1 MSILT
6 RYLIRSLVGP
16 FLFSLGALTGLLFL
30 NAVAQRLGMLVG
42 KGLGWQVI
50 AEFLLYTLP
59 HTIALTLP
67 AAVLIAVL
75 YAFADLTTNSE
86 VTAMSAGGVKPSQ
99 LLTPMLFS
107 GAILAGVTFYFN
119 DQILPEANHEL
130 RNLMVDIGNKTPTFE
145 LREQIVNE
153 IETGDLERRVYLQ
166 ASSID
171 QATNHLQDVTIYDLS
186 DVSRARTIYADSGS
200 MAFNEAQ
207 TDLYLTLH
215 DGVVY
220 ETTNQRRGALQRT
233 AFVTQVIPIRG
244 IADVLERND
253 VDARS
258 DRELSISGLV
268 SHAQDQ
274 LFQREQA
281 QEEAWRQS
289 RIAVF
294 RALGLSE
301 DSVDVAGPNGSV
313 PPRAA
318 RRDASRDVQDDGIT
332 RGVVMTTRTSV
343 MRADVHQ
350 TTALRYWVE
359 VHKKLAISF
368 ACIVFVLL
376 GVPVALRF
384 PGGGVGMVVSVS
396 VAIFGIYW
404 GGLIGGESLAD
415 KGVVPPFWAMW
426 TPNLL
431 FLALGLTLTSRI
443 GRPASTTRGGGLDEV
458 VARIGRFFR
467 SRRPQQQEVRA

>member
-1 MSILT
+1 MTVMSILT

-50 AEFLLYTLP
+50 AEFLLFTLP

-75 YAFADLTTNSE
+75 YAFADLTSNSE
-86 VTAMSAGGVKPSQ
+86 VTAMAAGGVKPSQ
-99 LLTPMLFS
+99 LLTPMLFA

-119 DQILPEANHEL
+119 DQVLPEANHEL
-130 RNLMVDIGNKTPTFE
+130 KNLMIDIGNKSPTFE
-145 LREQIVNE
+145 LRPQIVNE
-153 IETGDLERRVYLQ
+153 ILTGDLERRIYLQ
-166 ASSID
+166 ATRID
-171 QATNHLQDVTIYDLS
+171 PATNRLQDVTIYDLS
-186 DVSRARTIYADSGS
+186 DISRARTIYADSGS
-200 MAFNEAQ
+200 MAFNEGQ
-207 TDLYLTLH
+207 TDLYLTLYS
-215 DGVVY
+215 GIVY
-220 ETTNQRRGALQRT
+220 ETTDQRRGALQRT
-233 AFVTQVIPIRG
+233 AFGSQVIPIRG
-244 IADVLERND
+244 IADVLERSD
-253 VDARS
+253 MDARS
-258 DRELSISGLV
+258 DRELSVAGLM
-268 SHAQDQ
+268 SHAEDQ
-274 LFQREQA
+274 LIQREQA

-289 RIAVF
+289 RLAVYQ
-294 RALGLSE
+294 ALGMSD
-301 DSVDVAGPNGSV
+301 DSLEVAGPNGGGVMSR
-313 PPRAA
+313 PA
-318 RRDASRDVQDDGIT
+318 RLDPTREVQDDGIT

-350 TTALRYWVE
+350 TTAQRYWVE

-368 ACIVFVLL
+368 ACVVFVLVGL
-376 GVPVALRF
+376 PVALRF

-426 TPNLL
+426 TPNLV
-431 FLALGLTLTSRI
+431 FLVLGLVLASRI
-443 GRPASTTRGGGLDEV
+443 GRPAATTRGGGLTEALDSV
-458 VARIGRFFR
+458 RRFFTP
-467 SRRPQQQEVRA
+467 RRARA